1 VTQVSDKL
9 IEFIHYLADTASEII
24 VKNFR
29 QQISIDSKLDSS
41 PVTLADRE
49 AESEMRRLINLH
61 FPEHGIMGEE
71 FGNENIQNDFVWVLD
86 PIDGT
91 TSFISGRPI
100 FGTLIA
106 LLFQGSPEI
115 GLINQPILR
124 ERWLGVKGRQ
134 TTFNGVTIA
143 TRQCLMLG
151 DALLNTTSPDVFSA
165 KKLNHFKMLSRECL
179 STQYGGDC
187 YGYAMLS
194 SGHTDLIVETDLKPY
209 DFCALIPIVEGAGGR
224 ICNWLGNPLKS
235 DSGNDVIAAGD
246 PALADIVV
254 RVLSKSI

>member
-1 VTQVSDKL
+1 VTKISGKL
-9 IEFIHYLADTASEII
+9 INFIHYLADAASEVI

-29 QQISIDSKLDSS
+29 TQINVASKLDST

-61 FPEHGIMGEE
+61 YPEHGIMGEE
-71 FGNENIQNDFVWVLD
+71 FGNENIENDFVWVLD

-100 FGTLIA
+100 FGTLIG
-106 LLFQGSPEI
+106 LLFQGSPEM

-124 ERWLGVKGRQ
+124 ERWFGVKGQ
-134 TTFNGVTIA
+134 KTTFNGTAVS
-143 TRQCLMLG
+143 TRQCLMLS
-151 DALLNTTSPDVFSA
+151 DALLNTTSPDIFTA
-165 KKLNHFKMLSRECL
+165 KKLNQFQKLSRQCL

-194 SGHTDLIVETDLKPY
+194 SGYIDLIVETDLKPY
-209 DFCALIPIVEGAGGR
+209 DFCALIPIIEGSGGR
-224 ICNWLGNPLKS
+224 ICDWLGNPLRS
-235 DSGNDVIAAGD
+235 NATSDVITAGD
-246 PALADIVV
+246 PSLADIVV
-254 RVLSKSI
+254 NVLSEG